1 MSTEPGDIKPQLPPA
16 SKPTLPPAPKLSLA
30 GGTKPAFKPDAP
42 AAPSAPAAPAAP
54 TLMPGLAPAPTLRP
68 VGAPSAAP
76 VTVAA
81 SRAPV
86 IQAQKASLSSIKAV
100 DDSEVPTWHAA
111 LSGFSLVASLTA
123 VVLLFLEL
131 KPTL

>member
-30 GGTKPAFKPDAP
+30 GGTKPAFKPD
-42 AAPSAPAAPAAP
+42 SPAAP
-54 TLMPGLAPAPTLRP
+54 TAVTGIASAPTLRP
-68 VGAPSAAP
+68 VAASSAAP
-76 VTVAA
+76 ATVAA

>member
-30 GGTKPAFKPDAP
+30 GGVTKPAFKPDTVV
-42 AAPSAPAAPAAP
+42 APSAPVAPAAP
-54 TLMPGLAPAPTLRP
+54 TVPVAPTMARPAPATAATL
-68 VGAPSAAP
+68 S
-76 VTVAA
+76 A

-86 IQAQKASLSSIKAV
+86 IQAQKSSLASVKAV
-100 DDSEVPTWHAA
+100 DDAEVPTWHAC
-111 LSGFSLVASLTA
+111 LSGFGLVASITA